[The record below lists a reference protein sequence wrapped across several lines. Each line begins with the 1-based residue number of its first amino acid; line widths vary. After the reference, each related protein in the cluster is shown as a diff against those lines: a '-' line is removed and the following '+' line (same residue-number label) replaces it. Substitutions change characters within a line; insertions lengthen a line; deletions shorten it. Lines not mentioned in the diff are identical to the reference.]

1 MWIVLALVLMFVF
14 TPLAHADEGGSYF
27 RPLAEMPYYEDGGGY
42 SRPLADTPYYAAD
55 GCESVTSWYDP
66 GKTEEGFSA
75 KATDGCH
82 TVEWTS
88 NTTDVTGSGKL
99 TFKTVGNVYPWENG
113 YNLPGPQG
121 GNYCQY
127 RAANEANAWMT
138 NRFKVPVGTE
148 VTVSYRCY

>member
-1 MWIVLALVLMFVF
+1 MWWYRVWAVFLLISAALLFSNPVK
-14 TPLAHADEGGSYF
+14 A
-27 RPLAEMPYYEDGGGY
+27 AEP
-42 SRPLADTPYYAAD
+42 
-55 GCESVTSWYDP
+55 CESVTSLYDP

-75 KATDGCH
+75 TATDGCH
-82 TVEWTS
+82 TVHWTS

-99 TFKTVGNVYPWENG
+99 TFKTVGNIYPWEPS
-113 YNLPGPQG
+113 YTLPGPQG

-138 NRFKVPVGTE
+138 NKFKLPPGTE